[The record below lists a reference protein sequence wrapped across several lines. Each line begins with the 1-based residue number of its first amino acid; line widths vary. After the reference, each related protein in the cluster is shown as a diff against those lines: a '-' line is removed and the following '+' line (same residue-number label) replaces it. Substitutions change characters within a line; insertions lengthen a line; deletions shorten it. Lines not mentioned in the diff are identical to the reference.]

1 MEEVRTKSNQSDF
14 MKIMCLQLL
23 EIKACKEKC
32 SREFEAIQKQ
42 VRQQGCLGMWVRSD
56 KLC

>member
-1 MEEVRTKSNQSDF
+1 
-14 MKIMCLQLL
+14 MKVTFIICSQLL

-42 VRQQGCLGMWVRSD
+42 VRQKGCKKDVGTLTRSD